1 MTTTQK
7 QRRTTVLVA
16 LTISLLS
23 GNVANAQLYRPE
35 RARRS
40 ITTDQYELVIQKNS
54 QIDLLATG
62 GQPLLDNAFPSIIF
76 EGGEEVPLKI
86 DYRSTN
92 RYSVDNPIGKGN
104 GFHYASADCEWRIA
118 TYPAAGCLTFDLT
131 YTNNSKKTVTV
142 VGISPL
148 GIGSKGKGG
157 VNLGGNSSEVFILQA
172 PSEGNPFVHIGH
184 QAGTSPGHIAA
195 WSPSTGRALVAGFLT
210 HRRSLGSLTLGQS
223 APNDAHHFDLFSSV
237 CIFNTPVTVAPGER
251 LEAETLYLS
260 IGQQD
265 PRSALEA
272 YVQAAQAL
280 EPFPTKANL
289 SGWLPSTVEQTSV
302 PLLLENLATASQR
315 MLPMGWTNLNLGRE
329 WSATPGAVEA
339 DPQRFPQ
346 GLAPIATAAHAAGL
360 KISAQL
366 EQINTDKNKIE
377 SNLNKLKSTY
387 IDVIELL
394 PSANTAYT
402 AIPSPHP
409 LAILQLVAV
418 STMDQ
423 PKVVYARAIAPGQ
436 FSLNDWALESRSY
449 YLPTIGNP
457 LMAPWARELAQDTK
471 HFSDTQFITAF
482 TLAAIQG
489 GPLRPATPWTEMSP
503 LRQHILSRLLP
514 APANSGHPLDL
525 FQEGPPRQWYLP
537 IHTKAGDWTIA
548 TLFNW
553 DEAAAVEHTIPLTDL
568 GLNNDNL
575 YTVYDFWAG
584 QYLGLI
590 EKTLRVEV
598 PPEGVRL
605 LGLRRFERRPMLV
618 ASSRHYTQGASD
630 HTALDWV
637 HDTRTLSGTYTAVPS
652 EACTLSIL
660 VPEPYVTGQITT
672 SAEVVGQKQTGALLE
687 LTIRAPAGGEVQ
699 WKVTF

>member
-7 QRRTTVLVA
+7 QRRTPLRVA
-16 LTISLLS
+16 LAITLLW
-23 GNVANAQLYRPE
+23 ANLAIAQLYRPE

-86 DYRSTN
+86 DFRSTN

-118 TYPAAGCLTFDLT
+118 TYPAASCLTFDLV
-131 YTNNSKKTVTV
+131 YTNNSKKTVSV
-142 VGISPL
+142 AGLSPL
-148 GIGSKGKGG
+148 SLGNKGKGG
-157 VNLGGNSSEVFILQA
+157 VHLGGDSREVLIVQA
-172 PSEGNPFVHIGH
+172 PSEGNPFVQIGH
-184 QAGTSPGHIAA
+184 QAGASPGHIAA

-210 HRRSLGSLTLGQS
+210 HRRSLGTITLTQS
-223 APNDAHHFDLFSSV
+223 TPTTESVFDLFSSV
-237 CIFNTPVTVAPGER
+237 CIFNTPVSVAPGER

-265 PRSALEA
+265 PRAALEA
-272 YVQAAQAL
+272 YAQAAQAL
-280 EPFPTKANL
+280 EPFPTKANV
-289 SGWLPSTVEQTSV
+289 SGWLPSTAEQTSAPV
-302 PLLLENLATASQR
+302 LLENLTTASQR

-329 WSATPGAVEA
+329 WTAAPGSVDS

-366 EQINTDKNKIE
+366 EQMHTDENKIE
-377 SNLNKLKSTY
+377 IDLNKLKSTG
-387 IDVIELL
+387 IDAIEHLA
-394 PSANTAYT
+394 SANTAYT
-402 AIPSPHP
+402 SIPSPHP
-409 LAILQLVAV
+409 LAILQLIET

-423 PKVVYARAIAPGQ
+423 PKVVYARPIAPGQ
-436 FSLNDWALESRSY
+436 FSLKDWALESRSY

-457 LMAPWARELAQDTK
+457 LLAPWARELAQDTK
-471 HFSDTQFITAF
+471 HFSDAQFITAC

-489 GPLRPATPWTEMSP
+489 GPLRPTTPWTEMSP
-503 LRQHILSRLLP
+503 LRQHVLSRLLP

-553 DEAAAVEHTIPLTDL
+553 DGAAAVEHTIPLTDL

-590 EKTLRVEV
+590 EKALRVEV

-630 HTALDWV
+630 HSALDWV
-637 HDTRTLSGTYTAVPS
+637 HETRTLNGTYTAVPG
-652 EACTLSIL
+652 EPCTLSIL
-660 VPEPYVTGQITT
+660 VPEPYVTGQATAT
-672 SAEVVGQKQTGALLE
+672 AEVVGQKQTGPLLE
-687 LTIRAPAGGEVQ
+687 LTIRAPAGGDVQ

>member
-1 MTTTQK
+1 
-7 QRRTTVLVA
+7 VA
-16 LTISLLS
+16 R
-23 GNVANAQLYRPE
+23 AQLYRPE

-54 QIDLLATG
+54 QIDLLTTG
-62 GQPLLDNAFPSIIF
+62 GQPLIDNAFPSITF

-92 RYSVDNPIGKGN
+92 RYSVDDPIGKGN

-118 TYPAAGCLTFDLT
+118 TYPAAGCLTFDLA

-142 VGISPL
+142 IGLSPL
-148 GIGSKGKGG
+148 GVGNKGKGG
-157 VNLGGNSSEVFILQA
+157 VHLGGNSSDVFILQA
-172 PSEGNPFVHIGH
+172 PSEGNPFVQIGH
-184 QAGTSPGHIAA
+184 QTGASPGHIAA

-210 HRRSLGSLTLGQS
+210 HRRSLGRLTLGQS
-223 APNDAHHFDLFSSV
+223 AQNDALCFDLFSSV

-265 PRSALEA
+265 PRAALEA
-272 YVQAAQAL
+272 YAEAAQAL

-289 SGWLPSTVEQTSV
+289 HGWLPSTVEQTSDS
-302 PLLLENLATASQR
+302 LLLENLAFASQR
-315 MLPMGWTNLNLGRE
+315 MFPMGWTNLNLGRA
-329 WSATPGAVEA
+329 WSATPGAV
-339 DPQRFPQ
+339 DTVPQRFPQ

-366 EQINTDKNKIE
+366 EQIHADTNEIE
-377 SNLNKLKSTY
+377 RDLNKLKYTGL
-387 IDVIELL
+387 DVIEFL
-394 PSANTAYT
+394 PSTSTEYA

-409 LAILQLVAV
+409 LAILQLVEA

-436 FSLNDWALESRSY
+436 FSLKDWALESRSHY
-449 YLPTIGNP
+449 IPTIGNP
-457 LMAPWARELAQDTK
+457 LLAPWARELAQDTK

-482 TLAAIQG
+482 TLAAMQG
-489 GPLRPATPWTEMSP
+489 GPLRPTTPWTEMSP
-503 LRQHILSRLLP
+503 LRLHVLSRLLP

-548 TLFNW
+548 ALFNW

-575 YTVYDFWAG
+575 YTVYDFWAS

-590 EKTLRVEV
+590 EKALRVEV

-630 HTALDWV
+630 HSSLDWV
-637 HDTRTLSGTYTAVPS
+637 HETRTLSGTYTAVAGEP
-652 EACTLSIL
+652 CTLSIL
-660 VPEPYVTGQITT
+660 VPEPYVTSQATATT
-672 SAEVVGQKQTGALLE
+672 EIVGQNQTGTLLE
-687 LTIRAPAGGEVQ
+687 LSIRATAGGEVQ